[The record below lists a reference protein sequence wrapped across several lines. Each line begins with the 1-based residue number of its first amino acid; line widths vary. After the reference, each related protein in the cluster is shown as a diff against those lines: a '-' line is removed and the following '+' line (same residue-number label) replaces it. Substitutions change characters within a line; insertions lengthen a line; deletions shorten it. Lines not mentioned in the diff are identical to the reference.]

1 MAKWLKT
8 AKAKTRGR
16 EPEDSAHAG
25 VSCESDEVLIQ
36 RIVER
41 DQQALEIIYHRY
53 YKGLYQFISRITG
66 HYGSAEEAIND
77 VMYVVWNKA
86 ATFRTGTKLSTWI
99 FGIACNKALKSLAR
113 DKKFQ
118 DPKYREALDEDRIFD
133 PDARYQRLETEN
145 WLLTAMAQLSQQHR
159 TTVELTYYFG
169 MSYREV
175 AEVMNCNENTVKTRM
190 FHARK
195 KLRAILP
202 TLASCSDSKGV

>member
-1 MAKWLKT
+1 MRKWLKISQV
-8 AKAKTRGR
+8 KTRGC
-16 EPEDSAHAG
+16 EPGNGGRGD
-25 VSCESDEVLIQ
+25 VSCDSDEVLIQ

-41 DQQALEIIYHRY
+41 DQQALEILYHRY
-53 YKGLYQFISRITG
+53 YRGLYRFISRITG
-66 HYGSAEEAIND
+66 QYGSAEEAIND

-86 ATFRTGTKLSTWI
+86 ATFRQGTKLSTWI

-113 DKKFQ
+113 DKRFQ
-118 DPKYREALDEDRIFD
+118 DPKVREALDEDRTFD
-133 PDARYQRLETEN
+133 PHDRYQRLETEN
-145 WLLTAMAQLSQQHR
+145 WLLMAMAQLSQQHR

-175 AEVMNCNENTVKTRM
+175 AEVMSCNENTVKTRM

-202 TLASCSDSKGV
+202 TLANCPNSKGV